1 MSYSNLKNSK
11 INVSEWFQM
20 WTTNSSPEM
29 QRVSQYTREERAL
42 KVFQKIEILL
52 EKKLRML
59 VPHHPCHKI
68 PTLLPLIFPCCLAPP
83 ISHLH
88 RRKMSANI
96 IMAWSAAHWVQ
107 VQAPIKR
114 TEALE
119 EDTLHT
125 SQGSERDLDTKFPWL
140 FSKHKHVSTPE
151 HHEWPGET

>member
-29 QRVSQYTREERAL
+29 QPVSQYTREERTL

-88 RRKMSANI
+88 QRKMSANI
-96 IMAWSAAHWVQ
+96 IMA
-107 VQAPIKR
+107 
-114 TEALE
+114 
-119 EDTLHT
+119 
-125 SQGSERDLDTKFPWL
+125 
-140 FSKHKHVSTPE
+140 
-151 HHEWPGET
+151 